1 MYFFSIQQIKNWCK
15 ASNNHFF
22 EPATMRFFN
31 SKVQQKRPYN
41 GRVFVTSEKCG
52 SWPRRY
58 TVREV
63 WCGTI
68 RTVGDFMAYSSRR
81 EAHKAAAEY
90 AAKTK

>member
-1 MYFFSIQQIKNWCK
+1 MYFFSMEHIKSWCK
-15 ASNNHFF
+15 AANHQFF
-22 EPATMRFFN
+22 EPSTMRFFQ
-31 SKVQQKRPYN
+31 SKVQTKAPYN

-68 RTVGDFMAYSSRR
+68 RTVGDFMAYRTRR
-81 EAHKAAAEY
+81 EAHIAAAEY
-90 AAKTK
+90 PAKTK